1 MRTLV
6 KLTNRESD
14 NFFAEM
20 LIKGLGAHFGG
31 GGTTAA
37 GARVVR
43 AEVAHFGLH
52 PRVVDGSG
60 LSPADHTS
68 PRDVVRLLTIVRGM
82 PVGRDLEDSLA
93 VAGRTGT
100 LATRMRGTAA
110 QDSCHAK
117 TGTLADVS
125 ALAGY
130 CTTTNGG
137 DEVAFAFLMNRVN
150 VATARVAQDRM
161 AEAIASSAG

>member
-1 MRTLV
+1 
-6 KLTNRESD
+6 
-14 NFFAEM
+14 
-20 LIKGLGAHFGG
+20 
-31 GGTTAA
+31 
-37 GARVVR
+37 
-43 AEVAHFGLH
+43 
-52 PRVVDGSG
+52 
-60 LSPADHTS
+60 
-68 PRDVVRLLTIVRGM
+68 VVRLLTIVRGM

-100 LATRMRGTAA
+100 LATRMRGSAA

-130 CTTTNGG
+130 CTTNGG

-150 VATARVAQDRM
+150 VASARVAQDRM

>member
-1 MRTLV
+1 V

-20 LIKGLGAHFGG
+20 LIKGLGARFGAE
-31 GGTTAA
+31 GTTAA
-37 GARVVR
+37 GAAVVR
-43 AEVAHFGLH
+43 AEAAHFGQH
-52 PRVVDGSG
+52 PHVVDGSG

-82 PVGRDLEDSLA
+82 PVGPDLVDSLA

-100 LATRMRGTAA
+100 LATRMRGSAA
-110 QDSCHAK
+110 QDNCHAK
-117 TGTLADVS
+117 TGTLTDAS

-130 CTTTNGG
+130 CTTNGG
-137 DEVAFAFLMNRVN
+137 DQVAFAFLMNHVN
-150 VATARVAQDRM
+150 VTTARIAQDRM
-161 AEAIASSAG
+161 AEAIASAAGA